1 MRPALKFPPT
11 VIGLY
16 SVLGKHVVRE
26 PHLNLGDN
34 KIGGGGGGVSTNIKT
49 SQILSNFGMIWSCFK
64 FH

>member
-34 KIGGGGGGVSTNIKT
+34 KIGGGGGGGLAQT
-49 SQILSNFGMIWSCFK
+49 SRHPK
-64 FH
+64 Y